1 MTNARVLKLVA
12 IVFIACGVIWFFYAI
27 RGTLTPFVISA
38 VVAYVLS
45 PWVGRLEARGI
56 RRSAAVSGLFLLFLV
71 FFVGALAVTVPRVIQ
86 EVAAFSDKLPEY
98 TESIKASSRAFTQ
111 DIEKRYPIIKE
122 KKVFEKFS
130 ENVQQASEKIAGNLP
145 AYLAEIASVLS
156 LFVLV
161 PFITFFFIVES
172 RAAMAWLFETIPTR
186 QTEAVLSLFC
196 EIDESLGSY
205 IHGQVIESM
214 CVGLLSVAG
223 LMIIGVDYAVIIG
236 GMAGFANMIPYLGPF
251 VGSVPAMIVGFIK
264 YQSFDIVLKVA
275 VVFAAVQ
282 FIDNNF
288 IQPFIMSK
296 GVNIHPL
303 IVIFAVMAGAEVG
316 GVLGMFLAVPIACI
330 VKIIVLVF
338 FRRLRLA

>member
-1 MTNARVLKLVA
+1 MTNARALKLIAV
-12 IVFIACGVIWFFYAI
+12 VFVLCGVVWFVYAV

-38 VVAYVLS
+38 VIAYVLS

-56 RRSAAVSGLFLLFLV
+56 RRSVAVAALFLLFLSV
-71 FFVGALAVTVPRVIQ
+71 FVGGIVVAVPRVVQ
-86 EVAAFSDKLPEY
+86 EATAFSAKLPEY
-98 TESIKASSRAFTQ
+98 TERVKASTLTVAQ
-111 DIEKRYPIIKE
+111 DLQKRYPIIKE
-122 KKVFEKFS
+122 KKVLEKLA
-130 ENVQQASEKIAGNLP
+130 EKAQQASERMAADLP
-145 AYLAEIASVLS
+145 AYLAGLGSVLS

-161 PFITFFFIVES
+161 PFITFFFLVES
-172 RAAMAWLFETIPTR
+172 KATLDWLFETVPSR
-186 QTEAVLSLFC
+186 QTETVLSLFS

-214 CVGLLSVAG
+214 CVGLLAIAG

-236 GMAGFANMIPYLGPF
+236 GTAGFANMIPYLGPF

-275 VVFAAVQ
+275 AVFAAVQ

-303 IVIFAVMAGAEVG
+303 LVMFAVLAGAEVG
-316 GVLGMFLAVPIACI
+316 GVLGMFLAVPVACI
-330 VKIIVLVF
+330 VKIVVLSF
-338 FRRLRLA
+338 ARRVRLA